1 MNKLLVMLLL
11 VGLVACHNDE
21 PKGYDIEQVAVQ
33 LTGDIAD
40 TEGIVV
46 KLADSRGTE
55 FSQATDAKGVATFQV
70 PVGIYQATVSWVGEP
85 VD

>member
-1 MNKLLVMLLL
+1 MIQLGTVLFCIKTIKMIQFRTVPDCIKKTEDMETMNKLLVMLLL
-11 VGLVACHNDE
+11 VGLAACHNDE

-46 KLADSRGTE
+46 K
-55 FSQATDAKGVATFQV
+55 
-70 PVGIYQATVSWVGEP
+70 
-85 VD
+85 